1 MFNSKR
7 TIMKT
12 MKYLLMS
19 AMLFGCSLGT
29 MAQSGTMADVD
40 AVKNLVKNKPAD
52 YDKQVKNYLK
62 ENKKNAEVLVAIGRA
77 LYEAEDTAQARAFAD
92 QALQAKKSKYAPAY
106 VLLGDIFV
114 KKDDPGNA
122 AINYEQAIFF
132 DPKNPEPYRKY
143 AAIYRKVDPEGAVQ
157 KLEDLRAQ
165 RPDYP
170 VDALIGH
177 INYISLRYGKANEAF
192 SKVPINDLSRMDY
205 IEYAMANYHG
215 RQYDKALDIVKA
227 GLGKE
232 PLNATMNRI
241 AMLCSNELKQ
251 FPEALKFADVLF
263 TKVDKDSVTLSDMD
277 YQNYGKAF
285 HGNGQFEEAIAK
297 FKEALSLPE
306 GDKTLHAD
314 LYKSIS
320 DSYKSLKDFPNAIE
334 TYRSFLNAKSGADA
348 TDWAGLGILQNSYA
362 RTLEGDA
369 RMQLFAQADQT
380 YADLIGKFPDAE
392 EYALWQRGRINA
404 QMDADLSKGQ
414 AKPFF
419 ERLAEL
425 INAHETI
432 DDTDKARLF
441 DAYSYMMRFNVKNK
455 DNKAAYQ
462 NAKKLLELQPDDP
475 EIKKVVDALEKAA
488 N

>member
-1 MFNSKR
+1 
-7 TIMKT
+7 MKT
-12 MKYLLMS
+12 MKYFMMG

-29 MAQSGTMADVD
+29 MAQSGTQADVD

-52 YDKQVKNYLK
+52 YDKQMKAYLK
-62 ENKKNAEVLVAIGRA
+62 ENKKNADILVAIGRA
-77 LYEAEDTAQARAFAD
+77 LYEGEDTMQARAFAE
-92 QALQAKKSKYAPAY
+92 QALQVKKNKFAPAY

-132 DPKNPEPYRKY
+132 DDKNPEPYRKY
-143 AAIYRKVDPEGAVQ
+143 ALIYRKVDPEGAVQ
-157 KLEDLRAQ
+157 KLEELRTK

-192 SKVPINDLSRMDY
+192 SKVPMDQLERMDF

-227 GLGKE
+227 GLAKE
-232 PLNATMNRI
+232 PLNATLNRI
-241 AMLCSNELKQ
+241 AMLCSNELKAY
-251 FPEALKFADVLF
+251 PEALQYAETLF
-263 TKVDKDSVTLSDMD
+263 TKVDKDSVTISDMD
-277 YQNYGKAF
+277 YQNYGKAYY
-285 HGNGQFEEAIAK
+285 GNGQYEEAIAK
-297 FKEALSLPE
+297 FREALSHPE

-320 DSYKSLKDFPNAIE
+320 DSYKGQKDFPKAIE
-334 TYRSFLNAKSGADA
+334 SYRLFLTEKADADA

-369 RMQLFAQADQT
+369 KMEAFMEADKT
-380 YADLIGKFPDAE
+380 YASLVEKFADAE

-404 QMDADLSKGQ
+404 QMDADLSKGL
-414 AKPFF
+414 AKPYF
-419 ERLAEL
+419 ERLIEL
-425 INAHETI
+425 INTHETV
-432 DDTDKARLF
+432 DDTDKSRLF
-441 DAYSYMMRFNVKNK
+441 DAYSFLMRFNVKNK
-455 DNKAAYQ
+455 DNKAAYE
-462 NAKKLLELQPDDP
+462 NSKKLLELQPDDA
-475 EIKKVVDALEKAA
+475 EIKKVVEALEKAA